1 MKLQKAQ
8 TSAPA
13 PLGSSSDHGGGG
25 GGGGGNGGGSG
36 SASSSSMR
44 TETQDK
50 DTSKAKGAGVKQG
63 DEVMEFEEFDDWI
76 IRFRPAPHYLIA
88 WIMYIY
94 EIVDILSWF
103 SRHQLIH
110 K

>member
-8 TSAPA
+8 TSAAA

-25 GGGGGNGGGSG
+25 GGGGSGSG
-36 SASSSSMR
+36 TASSSSMR

-94 EIVDILSWF
+94 EIVNF
-103 SRHQLIH
+103 
-110 K
+110 